1 MAKPR
6 PCAHCGVIFTPEFP
20 RGAARMCSPECVTAR
35 RKVTGNAAAKRY
47 YKRNMQARREKSRTY
62 AREHRAQMN
71 ASWLDWA
78 NRNREHKNAKER
90 ERYAAK
96 KAKPD
101 ATPNA

>member
-1 MAKPR
+1 
-6 PCAHCGVIFTPEFP
+6 
-20 RGAARMCSPECVTAR
+20 MCSPECVTAR